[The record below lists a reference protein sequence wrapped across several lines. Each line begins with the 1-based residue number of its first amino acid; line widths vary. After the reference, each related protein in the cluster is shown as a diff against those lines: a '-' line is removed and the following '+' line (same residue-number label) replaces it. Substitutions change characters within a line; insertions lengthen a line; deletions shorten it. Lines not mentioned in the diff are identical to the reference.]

1 MAVRDRAGLWFGP
14 MTRHESAFAAAAR
27 PDRRIGHAVEHHAS
41 IGSTSDRAREL
52 LDVAGGP
59 GTAVVADLQTSGR
72 GRRGRT
78 WTSPAG
84 RNLMVSVAYRPRV
97 AAADAW
103 RLGLAAALAARDAC
117 RTAAPVDLKWPNDLV
132 AGDSRKVGGLLIETL
147 LDGDHVSAAT
157 IGIGINVNW
166 AVSEMP
172 AEISGVATSLAELA
186 GEPVDRGALL
196 GALLDRLDSELAAV
210 DAGAS
215 PLERY
220 RAACRTIGS
229 AVTVEI
235 GARRID
241 GVAITVDDAG
251 GLVVETPSG
260 RETVT
265 SGEVVRVRP
274 VVPA

>member
-1 MAVRDRAGLWFGP
+1 
-14 MTRHESAFAAAAR
+14 
-27 PDRRIGHAVEHHAS
+27 
-41 IGSTSDRAREL
+41 
-52 LDVAGGP
+52 
-59 GTAVVADLQTSGR
+59 
-72 GRRGRT
+72 
-78 WTSPAG
+78 
-84 RNLMVSVAYRPRV
+84 MVSVAYRPRGV

-117 RTAAPVDLKWPNDLV
+117 RTVAPVDLKWPNDLV
-132 AGDSRKVGGLLIETL
+132 AGDGRKVGGLLIETL
-147 LDGDHVSAAT
+147 LDGDRVSAAT

-172 AEISGVATSLAELA
+172 AEIAGLATSLAALA

-196 GALLDRLDSELAAV
+196 GSLLDRLDRELTDV

-241 GVAITVDDAG
+241 GDALTVDDAG
-251 GLVVETPSG
+251 GLVVETPTG

-274 VVPA
+274 AVPA